1 MARETVLMERRL
13 TTDQDFSADN
23 EVRRTDSAVRQIG
36 ILIFDGHCLSS
47 TGIIGEAFQLA
58 NALVRFA
65 SAQPTYQV
73 SLLSEHGGY
82 VTSSSSISVWT
93 QRLDAHLLRDF
104 HALFV
109 ASTEVRGGQG
119 SDSMFLRW
127 MSGAEFANRP
137 VDRFAKDSAYD
148 AGTSSINK
156 PAVPVFWFG
165 EGHVSGYLSNQAP
178 AQMAL
183 DLIAT
188 DLSED
193 ISSRIARSLQP
204 SVADVGRTRCDDLS
218 LNTAV
223 DKIHESTR
231 WINENFS
238 NDISVSDAAAV
249 AAMSTRNYLRRFKDE
264 LGVTPFEYLTR
275 LRFDAVCSM
284 LLETELPIDKIARHC
299 GMGNGDRLGRLFRKR
314 YGMPPTAYRET
325 RPHTSRHGTRKANN
339 GNVPEA

>member
-1 MARETVLMERRL
+1 MARETVLMERCL
-13 TTDQDFSADN
+13 TTDDDFSPDADVPRA
-23 EVRRTDSAVRQIG
+23 ESAVRQIG

-73 SLLSEHGGY
+73 SLLSELGGY

-109 ASTEVRGGQG
+109 ASTDVRATHG
-119 SDSMFLRW
+119 SDSMLSRW
-127 MSGAEFANRP
+127 LSGADFTNRQIN
-137 VDRFAKDSAYD
+137 RFAKDSSYD
-148 AGTSSINK
+148 TSPVSSLH
-156 PAVPVFWFG
+156 PSVPIFWFG
-165 EGHVSGYLSNQAP
+165 EGHASGYLSNQAP

-204 SVADVGRTRCDDLS
+204 AVPEVGRPRSDDLS

-231 WINENFS
+231 WIKENFS

-249 AAMSTRNYLRRFKDE
+249 AAMSTRNFLRRFKDE

-275 LRFDAVCSM
+275 LRFEAVCSM

-325 RPHTSRHGTRKANN
+325 RPHTSRHGARKASN
-339 GNVPEA
+339 GSAQDV